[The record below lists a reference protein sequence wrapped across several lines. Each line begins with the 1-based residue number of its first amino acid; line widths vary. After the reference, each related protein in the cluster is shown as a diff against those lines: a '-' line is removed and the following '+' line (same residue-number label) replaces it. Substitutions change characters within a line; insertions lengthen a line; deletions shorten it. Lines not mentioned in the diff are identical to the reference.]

1 MADHQWRIVQFY
13 KLFLST
19 HGGSHQCESFMSRVE
34 INNQFA
40 SLGLSLPGA
49 LHAVTA
55 AHGVEPLTLQ
65 SLHITLQWCLCLF
78 MTYKGEKS
86 TRHSANILTRCLGL
100 VRSPSSSPT

>member
-19 HGGSHQCESFMSRVE
+19 DGGSHQCESFMSRVE

-49 LHAVTA
+49 LHACMQLLQHVEWSHSHYIA
-55 AHGVEPLTLQ
+55 LGHGHHGVYAYL
-65 SLHITLQWCLCLF
+65 
-78 MTYKGEKS
+78 
-86 TRHSANILTRCLGL
+86 
-100 VRSPSSSPT
+100 

>member
-19 HGGSHQCESFMSRVE
+19 DGGSHQCESFMSRVE

-49 LHAVTA
+49 LHACSYCSTWSGA
-55 AHGVEPLTLQ
+55 I
-65 SLHITLQWCLCLF
+65 HITLHWDMVIMVF
-78 MTYKGEKS
+78 MPIYD
-86 TRHSANILTRCLGL
+86 L
-100 VRSPSSSPT
+100 